1 MAGQEVEVCELISN
15 FQQYSTAFERLS
27 PRLVPR
33 CYLCVFEVRGVR
45 EDWGNR
51 LWHAGGMGR
60 DSPARL
66 KLTAISS
73 LPKDT

>member
-15 FQQYSTAFERLS
+15 FQQYSTAAFERLS

-45 EDWGNR
+45 EDWG
-51 LWHAGGMGR
+51 
-60 DSPARL
+60 
-66 KLTAISS
+66 
-73 LPKDT
+73 

>member
-27 PRLVPR
+27 PRPR

-51 LWHAGGMGR
+51 LWRAGGMGR
-60 DSPARL
+60 DSPRA
-66 KLTAISS
+66 SS
-73 LPKDT
+73 